1 MKKRSIFIVLG
12 IFLLFVLFVLLGQ
25 LTNPYSAIT
34 LINSPFHTSVDNNG
48 EIILQQTAPVHFT
61 NNFFAKKFAS
71 INQSSRFVFSTLFR
85 EQPFSGNEEEIIA
98 KIHTQ
103 SFNSTKPYVISGTHF
118 SDIYVRNLGVQY
130 NAVLDNRI
138 ATDKTDWLNRQEAM
152 LQGVALNLELLKQS
166 GKEYTTFMPL
176 PNNYY
181 AATNVYTDP
190 SDSLFGVLYALTALR
205 DENFIHKL
213 FPADIKQSY
222 PLQTKQAADMLLQ
235 KYKPFLQKAVTD
247 YQNQIVDPKTGLIR
261 KDITLASARDGIK
274 RQSSFYDNVILW
286 GTVNIAQNLGILEK
300 KQDMQAWKEKII
312 NTFWDEK
319 DGLFLDDLSTAS
331 QNEKRFSG
339 DSFIV
344 TGSSFFD
351 LKNSQDRTKLRRM
364 IVYVEKN
371 KFDQPFPL
379 KYAEKD
385 HPENLYWPVKTFAPS
400 YMGETI
406 WSNWGI
412 EYIKALILLSPEDK
426 TLLQTANKHLMSYKN
441 NIERTGGYPELYDTS
456 GNMYN
461 TLLYHSILHTSWVVD
476 YEEAKMLLQTAQG
489 KSPTP

>member
-1 MKKRSIFIVLG
+1 MKNAVFIAVG
-12 IFLLFVLFVLLGQ
+12 IFSFFVLFILSGQ
-25 LTNPYSAIT
+25 LTNPYSRIT
-34 LINSPFHTSVDNNG
+34 WISAPFHTSVDKNG
-48 EIILQQTAPVHFT
+48 EIVLQQTAPVHFT
-61 NNFFAKKFAS
+61 DNFFAKKFAS
-71 INQSSRFVFSTLFR
+71 INQSSRFVFSTLFP
-85 EQPFSGNEEEIIA
+85 EQPFSGNENEIIA

-103 SFNSTKPYVISGTHF
+103 SFNPTKPYVISGTHF
-118 SDIYVRNLGVQY
+118 SDMYVRNLGIQY

-152 LQGVALNLELLKQS
+152 LQGVALNLELLQQA
-166 GKEYTTFMPL
+166 GREYTTFMPL

-181 AATNVYTDP
+181 AATNVYTNP
-190 SDSLFGVLYALTALR
+190 SDSLFGVLYALSALS
-205 DENFIHKL
+205 DETFIHTL
-213 FPADIKQSY
+213 YPTTTTQAY
-222 PLQTKQAADMLLQ
+222 PLQTKQAAAMLLK
-235 KYKPFLQKAVTD
+235 KYKPTLQKAITD
-247 YQNQIVDPKTGLIR
+247 YQNQIVDQQTGLIR

-286 GTVNIAQNLGILEK
+286 GTIRMSQNLGILEK

-312 NTFWDEK
+312 SAFWDEK
-319 DGLFLDDLSTAS
+319 DGLFLDDLSTES

-344 TGSSFFD
+344 TGSGLFD
-351 LKNSQDRTKLRRM
+351 LKNTQDRTKLRRM
-364 IVYVEKN
+364 IAYVQNN

-379 KYAEKD
+379 RYAEKD
-385 HPENLYWPVKTFAPS
+385 HPENLYWPVRTFAPS

-406 WSNWGI
+406 WSNWGL

-426 TLLQTANKHLMSYKN
+426 ILLQTANKYLTSYKN

-461 TLLYHSILHTSWVVD
+461 TLFYHSILHTSWVVD
-476 YEEAKMLLQTAQG
+476 YEEAKMLIQDA
-489 KSPTP
+489 K